1 MTKKHS
7 NKKALVA
14 SFLVLALCF
23 TSFLATTFAW
33 FTDSVTSENNIIKS
47 GNLDI
52 ELEYWNG
59 EDWVDVAGKSD
70 IITNT
75 LWEPGVTEVAYL
87 RVANAGSLAFK
98 YQLGIN
104 IMSETAG
111 VNVAG
116 ESFNLSDYIQFGVVE
131 LDSFATYTDREAA
144 LADVTGAK
152 KISDGYTKAES
163 MLAGE
168 EIYLALVVYMPT
180 TVGNVAN
187 HNGVNVPTIELGID
201 VFATQFTYEE
211 DSFGSD
217 YDKGAPWTGMVDV
230 DWYLDN
236 PDASEYV
243 ISSPEELAGFAAI
256 VNGTAVA
263 NVSTYAAE
271 SAATTIHDNFSG
283 KTVKLGGNINLND
296 IEWTPIGRIG
306 NSSTDFTYSFKG
318 NFDGQGYTVSG
329 LVVSNEGWAGL
340 FGIAHKADMANVTIN
355 GATIFS
361 NRMAGALVGQLYG
374 SIDNCHV
381 KNSTIMVTPNAV
393 GDSYDNGDKVGG
405 IVGWLGDNGD
415 NRTLTNCSAENVE
428 LGAYRDVGGIAG
440 YVASS
445 TTVKNNSAV
454 GVKITVDQS
463 TNYYGDKD
471 VNAGY
476 ICGRVNG
483 TITEENNTNE
493 DSVVKSTYSK
503 NGLTLKGDGDGN
515 VTLYLVPES
524 YAGDTVNVPEG
535 ITTIGNYA
543 FAYNSNV
550 ETVVLASTVRDLGRG
565 FDSSTVKKVVLN
577 EGLTTISSRA
587 FRSTTALEEVVFSS
601 TVTEIADNAFQKSAI
616 KEIVIPASVITVGE
630 TAFGASLIEKVTFEG
645 NTAIQGYAFRGC
657 TKLNTVILGGDDVT
671 FIPSTLNGRNSCWF
685 CNGESNNPNTSDIT
699 FVVKSEVI
707 KERVLTA
714 MGAEKNNTPVY
725 IGVQDTA
732 AAQAALDNAAPG
744 TTVYLLPG
752 VNYGTL
758 YLRPVAG
765 QENTVTDCDYLVYR
779 NEMLRKVE
787 NLTIVGAPGATI
799 DAIQV
804 VSGYIEGSTGY
815 VVDIKNLVIDS
826 VEFTDD
832 YVNPNTAHKYSA
844 PLFFDLTYINVD
856 GLTVKDCTLIGNNA
870 NMNFVYFYGSGNP
883 SNSTFE
889 TAAKNITLS
898 GNTVDGIARLCELR
912 QTENVTIEN
921 NVIKNTTLH
930 GMLLTVDGGT
940 YSGNVTI
947 TGNTAYGINE
957 RFVRM
962 AGAGDATV
970 VIEGNTVNNYL
981 GEDADYIKVTD
992 GTNVTVENNTKN

>member
-7 NKKALVA
+7 NKKALIA

-59 EDWVDVAGKSD
+59 EDWVDVADKSD

-152 KISDGYTKAES
+152 KISAGYTKAES

-283 KTVKLGGNINLND
+283 RTVKLGGNINLND

-405 IVGWLGDNGD
+405 IVGWIGDNGN

-535 ITTIGNYA
+535 ITAIGNYA

-616 KEIVIPASVITVGE
+616 KEIVIPASVTTVGE

-714 MGAEKNNTPVY
+714 MGAEKNNTLV
-725 IGVQDTA
+725 IVDDGSAKIETVDELK
-732 AAQAALDNAAPG
+732 AALLAANDG
-744 TTVYLLPG
+744 DIILLAGVDFGKVDLVNTTNNGHRYS
-752 VNYGTL
+752 YAD
-758 YLRPVAG
+758 Y
-765 QENTVTDCDYLVYR
+765 TV
-779 NEMLRKVE
+779 K
-787 NLTIVGAPGATI
+787 NLTIVGQEGTTFSKLRFGEND
-799 DAIQV
+799 DASIV
-804 VSGYIEGSTGY
+804 MTGWKL
-815 VVDIKNLVIDS
+815 KNI
-826 VEFTDD
+826 EFTGDGLIFGI
-832 YVNPNTAHKYSA
+832 NNTGV
-844 PLFFDLTYINVD
+844 TVD
-856 GLTVKDCTLIGNNA
+856 GCTFTNTELQNTGSNANLATNFTVKNCTFDGGHATRKTQLALQNSNGITVTGCTFTNAAHNAMNITSVQGNVVIKGNTINGTADRALRFVISNA
-870 NMNFVYFYGSGNP
+870 NAKLTITNNTIVSEGDDDGQLMKADGNVTA
-883 SNSTFE
+883 SNV
-889 TAAKNITLS
+889 TLS
-898 GNTVDGIARLCELR
+898 GNTWNGKTDSQVSVGMVDG
-912 QTENVTIEN
+912 
-921 NVIKNTTLH
+921 
-930 GMLLTVDGGT
+930 
-940 YSGNVTI
+940 
-947 TGNTAYGINE
+947 AYI
-957 RFVRM
+957 
-962 AGAGDATV
+962 
-970 VIEGNTVNNYL
+970 
-981 GEDADYIKVTD
+981 
-992 GTNVTVENNTKN
+992 VE